1 MANYK
6 KSLNYKYNQ
15 KVKKNKEKQ
24 VEDIENG
31 KELRKDLERPKAHRS
46 TAVDAFDEYV
56 KNRKAREQIYGPQT
70 PIVTGSTRTYGDIM
84 SEAMPKTS
92 GITAADALDSYISR
106 RAAREEVYGSETPKV
121 TGSTRTPGDI
131 MYEAVDRL
139 RDRISMNKNGVGT
152 SPVES
157 RISAAVP
164 AISNHRNIS
173 TAESKK
179 NLNTGNVNKISL
191 DLLKRVAQKSDNGV
205 AEITRSY
212 AKNAAKPT
220 DTSFMTD
227 NMAAR
232 EASLRNAQRE
242 NTRLGQLAAEKY
254 DRNRNAGK
262 YADQYRQEENAQQ
275 YIDMARMPED
285 TGLEFNFGGKE
296 GHIQAPRIIEMF
308 TNPELDRARQIPTQ
322 YMSDEEKNIYRFTV
336 GKYGQAEGTAY
347 LKSIESELNR
357 RLDEDLSGTMERASE
372 KYPAFGAY
380 ANIAAGLTGGAMGYA
395 ALAKNALGDEK
406 IDPNDPALRA
416 VKMREATQRGTQEG
430 IKNQLGIEEDTR
442 AAAISDF
449 LVGAGLSTANS
460 LASAY
465 LLPEPAVLA
474 GFSGNAMAD
483 ALDKSSTD
491 DNSSQ
496 LQSTATAVTQG
507 IAESFFE
514 KFSLENL
521 NAMRS
526 MPVTSVKAFVKN
538 FLKQSFVEGSEEF
551 NTEMTNTITDL
562 IINGDNSDIG
572 QIYKS
577 YLEAGADPKSA
588 LGASLMAKAKEAGI
602 AFAGGFLS
610 GGLSGTV
617 GSITGTLGNSAR
629 ISNEAS
635 NYNGNEQSYYEDLA
649 NKINTST
656 EEGAQAQAMA
666 QNYADRVSRGEHISA
681 AENGYLGNAI
691 DAAIMASME
700 NGSAVYESD
709 DIQGTQQQVND
720 TVNAAV
726 DALKQERNIDTSES
740 TPDEAKAL
748 TEIAVNE
755 IDSREM
761 NDDVEK
767 NVHADVTGS
776 EDFIRDLVP
785 GMAENS
791 QKTDAGYNNSVNSP
805 GENNYSVNVP
815 RENEQENRLRELASD
830 SINSNNVEKELERR
844 ATVRFKDDPDAR
856 TIYNAYFEDFA
867 DQLKNTDISARDM
880 VQMYDENMAKAYEA
894 GRNGRAI
901 STLDED
907 TDYRMFDRAFPEL
920 TSAIWQMGNNKI
932 SNTNRELKNSF
943 RDIYGT
949 QGQSAFDTVVRA
961 DANFSD
967 DVDAFNRIY
976 NAGRYGKDIKEAGDL
991 SRFGQRRSTEI
1002 YESGFKDAADEYDNF
1017 SKTVELFKKNPG
1029 RAEKGTFINATAR
1042 TSKEVRN
1049 VMEKFSDS
1057 VPFSFVIV
1065 DTHDQKSLDSALSQL
1080 QERGLVENQATVES
1094 VFKSGSTGAVD
1105 TNRAFV
1111 VIDINTDNLL
1121 NTMGHELTHIAKVYD
1136 SEGYRAYSQ
1145 AVLRKLADTEGYNL
1159 EGKIAY
1165 MQEQY
1170 KAQVGQELSRELAE
1184 EEIVAESAAFLNDED
1199 VINELVSKDRTFAEK
1214 IRDWLRSVADMIK
1227 GLMDNATTRTEAKV
1241 LRKDYQAYKNA
1252 AELWTKMIDAAADT
1266 YSGKSMDAAEM
1277 DSAIRNQLDLSEG
1290 MGSKV
1295 NVPGNPLTAKEIF
1308 SLDEEILAKNDK
1320 YNEATRNAWKNIIE
1334 ADDFVSLGFP
1344 HGEYMYYILS
1354 PSARKENKWQ
1364 ITHFDKDGPMSD
1376 ERFTENDTKRL
1387 YDVLESYT
1395 PENGVDVTV
1404 VKIKDMIGSLPEQP
1418 RFQLNKPIEK
1428 TKDFIAVHNLSAE
1441 QLLNSLDMG
1450 GFPSPSIAVIKDSMS
1465 HTKYGDT
1472 TVMFY
1477 RETVDPKFIKKNK
1490 LYGGDAWTPTYP
1502 TIDYKVSMKEL
1513 KNVAKRISELAGMN
1527 IDAFGYAGFDEDNVE
1542 NALSGKGTLAN
1553 SRYSDMPIVK
1563 LAYLKDSGV
1572 DVEPVYKEKALYNKL
1587 ENSEIAAL
1595 SKVLSDSDLEKY
1607 TSDWNYGYEHKE
1619 ETEKVRKLV
1628 NEVVAESKK
1637 DLIESLR
1644 NEYEK
1649 TGKKFLKKNMEDFQ
1663 NWFNEDNF
1671 RGDDLYALAKAIR
1684 EYRENGTEKKE
1695 LDIYATRD
1703 RLKELMK
1710 GREDDYGEWINKL
1723 FGNIVEKKG
1732 IRNSKDTFTSSGNR
1746 RSWEAL
1752 HDSVTLDN
1760 LTKAMNKRDAKGD
1773 AFFSVMGIKAIATK
1787 DFSSIDEAHKNEHLL
1802 REIDEEEYKKLQ
1814 DEYATRF
1821 TDIVKEILPK
1831 NENEFVAFDRTAD
1844 IIADTIR
1851 TKKTVRAIDA
1861 ELRKWLPTVKPDTA
1875 QKLVDLMD
1883 DVSNMPTGYFEA
1895 KPQRS
1900 VYNNEIAEVITP
1912 STGAFHDQ
1920 LVEMMKSKGIT
1931 YREYEAGNDEDRVAK
1946 VNDVLTDN
1954 PNIRFQI
1961 STDTSGRELSP
1972 EQSEYFTDSKVVD
1985 DEGRLMVMYHG
1996 TPDGS
2001 FNTFRNGINFF
2012 TPNKEYATQYEHP
2025 SQSSRTAGKA
2035 AEAPKTYEVYL
2046 NITHP
2051 FDIRNAEDRQRFI
2064 DDYVKGGWALGIDP
2078 YVPYKD
2084 TTKTGL
2090 PSWEEAD
2097 NIYEWMEENDL
2108 LDEYD
2113 GILVDEGGTESGF
2126 DRGISYVTFNP
2137 NQIKNV
2143 DNENP
2148 TDSDDIRYQIGVP
2161 SEMFYTGYTGDI
2173 RSAQA
2178 NIYLTNMLQASK
2190 DFTPSQNDI
2199 KKVVKEL
2206 TDTYNSNMSKKE
2218 LTRQLT
2224 ELYTYMR
2231 TNEHVDG
2238 AQVTDTINAIARQ
2251 VIREATFVDPQQ
2263 QKLWDNFRKEM
2274 KKTDIYVNPEFVRDI
2289 EPDGMNALRKRYFGR
2304 VNLTSNPAK
2313 SGNDGIRTYLSLQQ
2327 LFPDIYTT
2335 NVDDITSDAD
2345 AINEILYGFEKA
2357 RPKEMSVF
2365 GNAST
2370 EEEATADLAQRI
2382 MDAYFEVGNES
2393 IKTQYQKTYK
2403 QLREEMKDDIIREYT
2418 DSLRAIEISDS
2429 EKLSRLRSAYTAG
2442 DISADAFVVSR
2453 AALEDY
2459 KRQQDQ
2465 AARNL
2470 FRDKRDKYVDRI
2482 QRNKYKDDI
2491 IKTSKQLAKMIITP
2505 TDKQHIPT
2513 EMVRPISNVLQ
2524 YIDFSSNRVNPD
2536 GSLPKRTVD
2545 ADQFHNSINSILGI
2559 LNKIDKNDSVYES
2572 NGETSYLVID
2582 PDLMQNLRELSESFA
2597 ENDELKDNIDNL
2609 STQNLR
2615 TVAQTLKALRQMVNN
2630 ANKFISAGRYESV
2643 SEIAQRSIS
2652 DFDHAI
2658 TKKGRFRQKVDFTR
2672 RLPVINMFD
2681 DLLTSGMLDTYTFTD
2696 TLGDTGHILY
2706 DDVREGLNRKI
2717 RNTQTAISYMEDT
2730 MERNDVSVKERNQWE
2745 NDLIEVEL
2753 KAVPIGGSTPE
2764 IMKVKLSAAQ
2774 IMSLYLLNK
2783 RGQARMHLYANE
2795 TTNNIQNGGFILEPS
2810 GRNKLEM
2817 DDKHVF
2823 KVSEAEVDQLISK
2836 LTPQQK
2842 AVADDIGRFLTEVT
2856 SRWGNEVTQKLY
2868 GYNKFEAKNY
2878 FPIKVDNST
2887 IATTSSSL
2895 ENAMF
2900 LLKNIGQTKT
2910 VQQRAYNPLTL
2921 QNIFDV
2927 YTAQADDMGSY
2938 NAFVTSTADLQMW
2951 INYKGKEGNVKRS
2964 LTNAYGQKALDY
2976 YMNLLKDIN
2985 MPRENGSK
2993 WDKFL
2998 GSAIGFQRGGA
3009 IWGNLRVA
3017 IQQPFAYI
3025 RAADTMDP
3033 KYLLQGL
3040 TLSPSKQD
3048 EEWELC
3054 KKYAPIAQWKDYG
3067 FFDIG
3072 VGPSMKRLILG
3083 NDTLKDKIADIGMQP
3098 ASMGD
3103 TIAWVR
3109 LWYASQAQ
3117 VKAEHPELEVGSEEF
3132 YEESGRVF
3140 SHVIDTT
3147 QVVDSVLHRSDI
3159 MKDKSTTVKNAT
3171 AFLSEPTKTYNALFR
3186 AANHLINAQGP
3197 EKSKAWKALG
3207 STLLVLITSQ
3217 MVNSA
3222 VASLISAFRMHDKDK
3237 DLKEKYIEKVV
3248 PDFIESIQFWN
3259 SIPMVKDW
3267 LSALMNNEQDDDA
3280 TYSMLKLIPDMIAE
3294 LRKAAEGKSKK
3305 GWWGL
3310 LYQAS
3315 QLTTFWGGNNFQN
3328 PLRDIDGIIDNVI
3341 IGDDMRKYYPY
3352 QKAKYNMYAEKE
3364 SSSGSISYPN
3374 LKMFVATAMKAYA
3387 KGDTELGDMIV
3398 RDLKKK
3404 IPEDK
3409 IDNIFAN
3416 ALKEEEGIKTLARA
3430 SLDGN
3435 EQQAA
3440 AARRELLS
3448 KGYTEEMINKRLD
3461 SAFQEIV
3468 GSSEDIATSFVE
3480 KSEGWEDQLREFANY
3495 KTLQGKDKKE
3505 IRSSLKN
3512 AVTKAYADDYRAEN
3526 AAGKKDIKDKLLSLS
3541 YDGEKLYSESDF
3553 TKKNSTWNKK

>member
-1 MANYK
+1 MANWK
-6 KSLNYKYNQ
+6 KSQNYKLKQ
-15 KVKKNKEKQ
+15 KIENNKKKQ
-24 VEDIENG
+24 VEDIANG
-31 KELRKDLERPKAHRS
+31 KEPREFKMPKTRRS
-46 TAVDAFDEYV
+46 TAA
-56 KNRKAREQIYGPQT
+56 K
-70 PIVTGSTRTYGDIM
+70 
-84 SEAMPKTS
+84 
-92 GITAADALDSYISR
+92 ALDSYIAR
-106 RAAREEVYGSETPKV
+106 RAAREQVYGSETPTV

-131 MYEAVDRL
+131 MSEAVDRL
-139 RDRISMNKNGVGT
+139 RNRISMNKNGVGT
-152 SPVES
+152 SPVEA
-157 RISAAVP
+157 RIPTAVP
-164 AISNHRNIS
+164 TTNPRNMV
-173 TAESKK
+173 TAESKLK
-179 NLNTGNVNKISL
+179 KPNYDLNTGSVNNISL
-191 DLLKRVAQKSDNGV
+191 DLLKRVAGKSDNGV

-212 AKNAAKPT
+212 AEKAARPT

-262 YADQYRQEENAQQ
+262 YADQYRQDENAQQ
-275 YIDMARMPED
+275 YIDKARMPED
-285 TGLEFNFGGKE
+285 TGLDFTFGGKE

-308 TNPELDRARQIPTQ
+308 TNPELDQARQIPTQ
-322 YMSDEEKNIYRFTV
+322 YMTDEEKNIYRFTV

-357 RLDEDLSGTMERASE
+357 RLDEDLSGTMEKASE

-380 ANIAAGLTGGAMGYA
+380 ANIAAGLPGGAMGYA

-430 IKNQLGIEEDTR
+430 IKNQLGIEEDTK

-483 ALDKSSTD
+483 ALDKTSTD
-491 DNSSQ
+491 NNSSQ

-551 NTEMTNTITDL
+551 NTEITNTITDL

-610 GGLSGTV
+610 GGVSGTV
-617 GSITGTLGNSAR
+617 GSFTGTIANGRDMSRTAN
-629 ISNEAS
+629 
-635 NYNGNEQSYYEDLA
+635 NYTGNEQSYYSELA
-649 NKINTST
+649 DSIDTST

-666 QNYADRVSRGEHISA
+666 QNYADRASRGERISL

-691 DAAIMASME
+691 DAAISASVE
-700 NGSAVYESD
+700 RGSTVYESD

-740 TPDEAKAL
+740 TPDEAKNL

-755 IDSREM
+755 LNSREM
-761 NDDVEK
+761 NDYVQK
-767 NVHADVTGS
+767 NVH
-776 EDFIRDLVP
+776 
-785 GMAENS
+785 
-791 QKTDAGYNNSVNSP
+791 NSVDSP
-805 GENNYSVNVP
+805 AQNNDSVSVP

-867 DQLKNTDISARDM
+867 DQLKNTNISTRDM

-907 TDYRMFDRAFPEL
+907 ADYRMFDRAFPEL

-932 SNTNRELKNSF
+932 SSTNRELKNSF

-1002 YESGFKDAADEYDNF
+1002 YESGFKDSADEYDSF

-1029 RAEKGTFINATAR
+1029 RAEKGTFINATPR
-1042 TSKEVRN
+1042 TSKDVRN
-1049 VMEKFSDS
+1049 VMKKFSDS

-1065 DTHDQKSLDSALSQL
+1065 DTNDQRSLDSALSQL
-1080 QERGLVENQATVES
+1080 QKRGLVENQATVES

-1136 SEGYRAYSQ
+1136 PEGYRAYSQ

-1214 IRDWLRSVADMIK
+1214 IRDWLRAVADMIK
-1227 GLMDNATTRTEAKV
+1227 GLMDNATTRIEAKV

-1266 YSGKSMDAAEM
+1266 YAGKVMNTAEM

-1295 NVPGNPLTAKEIF
+1295 NVPGNPLTAEEIF
-1308 SLDEEILAKNDK
+1308 SLDEEIMAKNDK

-1376 ERFTENDTKRL
+1376 ERFKEGNEKHL

-1395 PENGVDVTV
+1395 PRNGVDVTV
-1404 VKIKDMIGSLPEQP
+1404 VNVKDMIGSLPEQT
-1418 RFQLNKPIEK
+1418 RFQVKKPIEK
-1428 TKDFIAVHNLSAE
+1428 TKNLIAVHNLTSE
-1441 QLLNSLDMG
+1441 ELLKSLEMG
-1450 GFPSPSIAVIKDSMS
+1450 GFPSPSIAIILDSM
-1465 HTKYGDT
+1465 HHENYGDCSAF
-1472 TVMFY
+1472 FY
-1477 RETVDPKFIKKNK
+1477 RDTIDPKANRKNK
-1490 LYGGDAWTPTYP
+1490 VYGGDAWTPTFP
-1502 TIDYKVSMKEL
+1502 SISYKVNESNL
-1513 KNVAKRISELAGMN
+1513 KNFSNNIEKMAGINLNTFGHAGLKTDLVEQALEGKGSLYDSSISE
-1527 IDAFGYAGFDEDNVE
+1527 
-1542 NALSGKGTLAN
+1542 K
-1553 SRYSDMPIVK
+1553 PIIR
-1563 LAYLKDSGV
+1563 LAYLNDRGV
-1572 DVEPVYKEKALYNKL
+1572 SDILKYQDQKLYNKL
-1587 ENSEIAAL
+1587 DNEQLTKANDIFTDEEL
-1595 SKVLSDSDLEKY
+1595 NKY
-1607 TSDWNYGYEHKE
+1607 AEDYEYGYNHPDVVDNVREKLNEIYADSHKDFIE
-1619 ETEKVRKLV
+1619 RAL
-1628 NEVVAESKK
+1628 KK
-1637 DLIESLR
+1637 
-1644 NEYEK
+1644 YED
-1649 TGKKFLKKNMEDFQ
+1649 TGKAFFKKNAEDYLHH
-1663 NWFNEDNF
+1663 FNDINF
-1671 RGDDLYALAKAIR
+1671 RGDDLTALAKSILG
-1684 EYRENGTEKKE
+1684 YRQNGINKVIDTNETK
-1695 LDIYATRD
+1695 DNIN
-1703 RLKELMK
+1703 ELME
-1710 GREDDYGEWINKL
+1710 GREADYKAWL
-1723 FGNIVEKKG
+1723 DNISDGLIEKSGVWNGKSYLT
-1732 IRNSKDTFTSSGNR
+1732 NAGNR
-1746 RSWEAL
+1746 RSWDSMHDDVNLESLVNAMNRQRPKGEAL
-1752 HDSVTLDN
+1752 
-1760 LTKAMNKRDAKGD
+1760 
-1773 AFFSVMGIKAIATK
+1773 FSAMGIKAIATK
-1787 DFSSIDEAHKNEHLL
+1787 DFRSVDDIHKSENQLMQM
-1802 REIDEEEYKKLQ
+1802 DEEEYKKLQ
-1814 DEYATRF
+1814 E
-1821 TDIVKEILPK
+1821 
-1831 NENEFVAFDRTAD
+1831 EFSRRYAD
-1844 IIADTIR
+1844 IISETSLKQDSYLVSVSDVIADTIR
-1851 TKKTVRAIDA
+1851 DNKTVDAIDS
-1861 ELRKWLPTVKPDTA
+1861 ELRKYLNIKSDTA
-1875 QKLVDLMD
+1875 QRIVDLMKD
-1883 DVSNMPTGYFEA
+1883 ISEMPYGYFEA
-1895 KPQRS
+1895 KPQRA
-1900 VYNNEIAEVITP
+1900 VYNNEIAAIIIP
-1912 STGAFHDQ
+1912 NSGAFHDQ
-1920 LVEMMKSKGIT
+1920 LIEIMNRNGIT
-1931 YREYEAGNDEDRVAK
+1931 FREYEAGNEEDRKAK

-1972 EQSEYFTDSKVVD
+1972 KQSEYFADSKVAD

-2001 FNTFRNGINFF
+2001 FNTFRDGINFF

-2051 FDIRNAEDRQRFI
+2051 FDIRNEADRQRFI

-2097 NIYEWMEENDL
+2097 NIYEWMDENGL

-2137 NQIKNV
+2137 NQIKSV

-2148 TDSDDIRYQIGVP
+2148 TSTNDIRYQIGVP

-2173 RSAQA
+2173 RSTQA

-2218 LTRQLT
+2218 LTRQLS

-2238 AQVTDTINAIARQ
+2238 AQVTGTINAIARQ

-2263 QKLWDNFRKEM
+2263 QKLWDNFRKAM

-2289 EPDGMNALRKRYFGR
+2289 DPDGMNALRKRYFGR

-2313 SGNDGIRTYLSLQQ
+2313 SGNDGIRTYIQLQQ
-2327 LFPDIYTT
+2327 EFPEIFTKH
-2335 NVDDITSDAD
+2335 VDDITSDAD

-2382 MDAYFEVGNES
+2382 MDAYFEVGNEN

-2429 EKLSRLRSAYTAG
+2429 EKLAQLRSAYTAG
-2442 DISADAFVVSR
+2442 DISADTFVVSR

-2465 AARNL
+2465 AARDL
-2470 FRDKRDKYVDRI
+2470 FRVKRDKYVDRV

-2513 EMVRPISNVLQ
+2513 EMVKPISNVLQ

-2545 ADQFHNSINSILGI
+2545 SDQFHNSINNILGI
-2559 LNKIDKNDSVYES
+2559 LNKIDKNNSVYEN
-2572 NGETSYLVID
+2572 NGESSYLVID
-2582 PDLMQNLRELSESFA
+2582 PDLMQNLRELSDSFA
-2597 ENDELKDNIDNL
+2597 ENEELKDNIDNL

-2615 TVAQTLKALRQMVNN
+2615 TVQQTLKALKQMVNN

-2658 TKKGRFRQKVDFTR
+2658 TKKGRFRQKVDFAR

-2681 DLLTSGMLDTYTFTD
+2681 DLLTSGMLDAYTFTD
-2696 TLGDTGHILY
+2696 ALGETGHILY

-2717 RNTQTAISYMEDT
+2717 RNTQTAINYMEDT
-2730 MERNDVSVKERNQWE
+2730 MERNNVSVKERNQWE
-2745 NDLIEVEL
+2745 NDLIEVNL
-2753 KAVPIGGSTPE
+2753 KAVPIGGNTPE
-2764 IMKVKLSAAQ
+2764 NMKVKLSAAQ

-2783 RGQARMHLYANE
+2783 RDQARMHLYANE
-2795 TTNNIQNGGFILEPS
+2795 TTKNIQNGGFILEPS
-2810 GRNKLEM
+2810 GRNKLQM

-2823 KVSEAEVDQLISK
+2823 KVSEADVDELVSK

-2856 SRWGNEVTQKLY
+2856 SKWGNEVTQKLY

-2878 FPIKVDNST
+2878 FPIKVDDST

-2895 ENAMF
+2895 ENSMF

-2910 VQQRAYNPLTL
+2910 VQPRAYNPITL

-2951 INYKGKEGNVKRS
+2951 INYKGKEGNIKRS
-2964 LTNAYGQKALDY
+2964 LANAYGQKALQY
-2976 YMNLLKDIN
+2976 YMNILKDIN

-2993 WDKFL
+2993 WDKLL
-2998 GSAIGFQRGGA
+2998 GSAIGLQRGGA

-3040 TLSPSKQD
+3040 TLSPAKQA

-3098 ASMGD
+3098 AGMGD

-3117 VKAEHPELEVGSEEF
+3117 VKAEHPELKAGSEKF
-3132 YEESGRVF
+3132 YEESGKVF

-3197 EKSKAWKALG
+3197 EKRKAWKAFG

-3217 MVNSA
+3217 MANSA

-3294 LRKAAEGKSKK
+3294 LKKAAEGKSKK

-3315 QLTTFWGGNNFQN
+3315 QLTTFWGGNNLQN
-3328 PLRDIDGIIDNVI
+3328 PLRDIDGIIDNLI

-3352 QKAKYNMYAEKE
+3352 QKAKYNMYAVN
-3364 SSSGSISYPN
+3364 SNGSYTN

-3404 IPEDK
+3404 IPEEK
-3409 IDNIFAN
+3409 IDNIFSG

-3440 AARRELLS
+3440 AARSELLS
-3448 KGYTEEMINKRLD
+3448 KGYSEEMIDKRLD

-3505 IRSSLKN
+3505 IRSSLKK
-3512 AVTKAYADDYRAEN
+3512 AVTNAYADDYRAEN
-3526 AAGKKDIKDKLLSLS
+3526 AAGKKDIKNKLLSLS
-3541 YDGEKLYSESDF
+3541 YDGEKLYTESDF
-3553 TKKNSTWNKK
+3553 TKKNSTWNKQ

>member
-1 MANYK
+1 MANWK
-6 KSLNYKYNQ
+6 KSQNYKLKQ
-15 KVKKNKEKQ
+15 KIENNKKKQ
-24 VEDIENG
+24 VEDIANG
-31 KELRKDLERPKAHRS
+31 KEP
-46 TAVDAFDEYV
+46 
-56 KNRKAREQIYGPQT
+56 REFK
-70 PIVTGSTRTYGDIM
+70 
-84 SEAMPKTS
+84 MPKTRRS
-92 GITAADALDSYISR
+92 TAADALDSYIAR
-106 RAAREEVYGSETPKV
+106 RAAREQVYGSETPKV

-131 MYEAVDRL
+131 MSEAVDRL

-152 SPVES
+152 SPVEARITRS
-157 RISAAVP
+157 MPSLGTNPETALSPQNIVKIEGKIKKPNYVGNETNKVSDAAMESIKNATPSGQLVNPAPQNNEISAA
-164 AISNHRNIS
+164 ALEQIKAMRN
-173 TAESKK
+173 
-179 NLNTGNVNKISL
+179 G
-191 DLLKRVAQKSDNGV
+191 D
-205 AEITRSY
+205 
-212 AKNAAKPT
+212 
-220 DTSFMTD
+220 
-227 NMAAR
+227 
-232 EASLRNAQRE
+232 
-242 NTRLGQLAAEKY
+242 
-254 DRNRNAGK
+254 
-262 YADQYRQEENAQQ
+262 
-275 YIDMARMPED
+275 
-285 TGLEFNFGGKE
+285 
-296 GHIQAPRIIEMF
+296 
-308 TNPELDRARQIPTQ
+308 
-322 YMSDEEKNIYRFTV
+322 
-336 GKYGQAEGTAY
+336 GT
-347 LKSIESELNR
+347 K
-357 RLDEDLSGTMERASE
+357 
-372 KYPAFGAY
+372 
-380 ANIAAGLTGGAMGYA
+380 LTG
-395 ALAKNALGDEK
+395 EK
-406 IDPNDPALRA
+406 IDAKPISQDTMRNTKEYQFARKHPEVATAISTFINPIVGVEGLVNEGRQFFNKDKMDANQLKGTIAQDALRQGVLKGYKDEWA
-416 VKMREATQRGTQEG
+416 DYGVPGFKDDGTDSFGEKASDFVVGVGMDALNATVGGLMLGGANTYAMGGNAAQKRLLEG
-430 IKNQLGIEEDTR
+430 IQDENQTR
-442 AAAISDF
+442 DQAF
-449 LVGAGLSTANS
+449 
-460 LASAY
+460 
-465 LLPEPAVLA
+465 
-474 GFSGNAMAD
+474 
-483 ALDKSSTD
+483 
-491 DNSSQ
+491 
-496 LQSTATAVTQG
+496 ATSVAFG
-507 IAESFFE
+507 IAEKFFE
-514 KFSLENL
+514 DYSLGNL
-521 NAMRS
+521 LKNNLYPTSGKDILKNYLRS
-526 MPVTSVKAFVKN
+526 SG
-538 FLKQSFVEGSEEF
+538 VEGSEEVF
-551 NTEMTNTITDL
+551 TD
-562 IINGDNSDIG
+562 IANDMSDIAINGKNSEAGRIYDYYIRNGADEKTAFALTLKDRLLNYGMSFLGGAISGGISDIG
-572 QIYKS
+572 
-577 YLEAGADPKSA
+577 GAA
-588 LGASLMAKAKEAGI
+588 Y
-602 AFAGGFLS
+602 
-610 GGLSGTV
+610 
-617 GSITGTLGNSAR
+617 GTLTNAQKLQEIAPTRELESRMYNDIAAEADENSTLGKMAR
-629 ISNEAS
+629 DYAKRLNEGGKT
-635 NYNGNEQSYYEDLA
+635 NVIERGFFA
-649 NKINTST
+649 NAMDAAA
-656 EEGAQAQAMA
+656 EGATY
-666 QNYADRVSRGEHISA
+666 N
-681 AENGYLGNAI
+681 ENEMVFEPDNSVVEAPT
-691 DAAIMASME
+691 S
-700 NGSAVYESD
+700 N
-709 DIQGTQQQVND
+709 QQQINE
-720 TVNAAV
+720 TVSAAV

-748 TEIAVNE
+748 TRQAVE
-755 IDSREM
+755 AIQAE
-761 NDDVEK
+761 E
-767 NVHADVTGS
+767 TI
-776 EDFIRDLVP
+776 EEPQEVP
-785 GMAENS
+785 V
-791 QKTDAGYNNSVNSP
+791 QTP
-805 GENNYSVNVP
+805 NVP
-815 RENEQENRLRELASD
+815 RENTLQRIAEETVD
-830 SINSNNVEKELERR
+830 SNVNVENELERR

-856 TIYNAYFEDFA
+856 IIYNAYFEDFA

-907 TDYRMFDRAFPEL
+907 ADYRMFDRAFPEL

-1002 YESGFKDAADEYDNF
+1002 YESGFKDSADEYDNF

-1029 RAEKGTFINATAR
+1029 RAEKGTFINATPR
-1042 TSKEVRN
+1042 TSKNVRN
-1049 VMEKFSDS
+1049 VMKKFSDS

-1065 DTHDQKSLDSALSQL
+1065 DTNDQRSLDSALSQL
-1080 QERGLVENQATVES
+1080 QKRGLVENQATVES

-1136 SEGYRAYSQ
+1136 PEGYRAYSQ

-1214 IRDWLRSVADMIK
+1214 IRDWLRAVADMIK
-1227 GLMDNATTRTEAKV
+1227 GLMDNATTRTEAKA

-1266 YSGKSMDAAEM
+1266 YAGKAMDEAEM

-1308 SLDEEILAKNDK
+1308 SLDEEIMAKNDK

-1376 ERFTENDTKRL
+1376 ERFTENDAERL

-1395 PENGVDVTV
+1395 PRNGVDVTV
-1404 VKIKDMIGSLPEQP
+1404 VNVKDMVGSLPEQT
-1418 RFQLNKPIEK
+1418 RFQVKKPIEK
-1428 TKDFIAVHNLSAE
+1428 TKNLIAVHNLSAE

-1502 TIDYKVSMKEL
+1502 TIDYKVNMKEV
-1513 KNVAKRISELAGMN
+1513 KNVAKRIKELSGLDL
-1527 IDAFGYAGFDEDNVE
+1527 DAFGYVGFDEDNIE
-1542 NALSGKGTLAN
+1542 SALSGKGTLAN
-1553 SRYSDMPIVK
+1553 SRYSDTPIVK

-1572 DVEPVYKEKALYNKL
+1572 DIEPVYKEKALFNKL

-1649 TGKKFLKKNMEDFQ
+1649 TGKKFLKRNMEDFQ

-1671 RGDDLYALAKAIR
+1671 RGDDLYALAKAVR

-1703 RLKELMK
+1703 RLNELMK

-1732 IRNSKDTFTSSGNR
+1732 IRNNKDTFTPNGNR

-1821 TDIVKEILPK
+1821 TDIVNEILPK

-1875 QKLVDLMD
+1875 QKLVDLME

-1900 VYNNEIAEVITP
+1900 VYNNEIAEVVTP

-1920 LVEMMKSKGIT
+1920 LVEMMKNKGIT
-1931 YREYEAGNDEDRVAK
+1931 FREYEAGNDEDRVAK

-1961 STDTSGRELSP
+1961 TTDTSGRELSP

-1985 DEGRLMVMYHG
+1985 DDGRLMVMYHG

-2001 FNTFRNGINFF
+2001 FNTFRDGINFF

-2097 NIYEWMEENDL
+2097 NIYEWMDENGL

-2137 NQIKNV
+2137 NQIKSV

-2148 TDSDDIRYQIGVP
+2148 TSTNDIRYQIGVP

-2218 LTRQLT
+2218 LTRQLS

-2289 EPDGMNALRKRYFGR
+2289 DPDGMNALRKRYFGR

-2313 SGNDGIRTYLSLQQ
+2313 SGNDGIRTYIQLQQ
-2327 LFPDIYTT
+2327 EFPEIFTKH
-2335 NVDDITSDAD
+2335 VDDITSDAD

-2382 MDAYFEVGNES
+2382 MDAYFEVGNEN

-2429 EKLSRLRSAYTAG
+2429 EKLAQLRSAYTAG
-2442 DISADAFVVSR
+2442 DISADTFVVSR

-2465 AARNL
+2465 AARDL
-2470 FRDKRDKYVDRI
+2470 FRVKRDKYVDRI

-2513 EMVRPISNVLQ
+2513 EMVKPISNVLQ

-2545 ADQFHNSINSILGI
+2545 SDQFHNSINNILGI
-2559 LNKIDKNDSVYES
+2559 LNKIDKNNSVYEN
-2572 NGETSYLVID
+2572 NGEASYLVID
-2582 PDLMQNLRELSESFA
+2582 PDLMQNLRELSDSFA
-2597 ENDELKDNIDNL
+2597 ENEELKDNIDNL

-2615 TVAQTLKALRQMVNN
+2615 TVQQTLKALKQMVNN

-2643 SEIAQRSIS
+2643 SEIAKKSIS

-2658 TKKGRFRQKVDFTR
+2658 TTKGRFRQKVDFAR

-2681 DLLTSGMLDTYTFTD
+2681 DLLTSGMLDAYTFTD
-2696 TLGDTGHILY
+2696 ALGETGHILY

-2717 RNTQTAISYMEDT
+2717 RNTQTAINYMEDT
-2730 MERNDVSVKERNQWE
+2730 MERNNVSVKERNQWE
-2745 NDLIEVEL
+2745 NDLIEVNL
-2753 KAVPIGGSTPE
+2753 KAVPIGGNTPE
-2764 IMKVKLSAAQ
+2764 NMKVKLSAAQ

-2783 RGQARMHLYANE
+2783 RDQARMHLYANE
-2795 TTNNIQNGGFILEPS
+2795 TTKNIQNGGFILEPS
-2810 GRNKLEM
+2810 GRNKLQM

-2823 KVSEAEVDQLISK
+2823 KVSEADVDELVSK

-2856 SRWGNEVTQKLY
+2856 SKWGNEVTQKLY

-2878 FPIKVDNST
+2878 FPIKVDDST

-2895 ENAMF
+2895 ENSMF

-2910 VQQRAYNPLTL
+2910 VQPRAYNPITL

-2964 LTNAYGQKALDY
+2964 LANAYGQKALQY
-2976 YMNLLKDIN
+2976 YMNILKDIN

-2993 WDKFL
+2993 WDKWL
-2998 GSAIGFQRGGA
+2998 GSAVGLQRGGA
-3009 IWGNLRVA
+3009 IWGNFRVA

-3025 RAADTMDP
+3025 RAAATMDP

-3040 TLSPSKQD
+3040 TLNPTKQA
-3048 EEWELC
+3048 EEWELA

-3083 NDTLKDKIADIGMQP
+3083 NDTLKDKVADIGMQP

-3117 VKAEHPELEVGSEEF
+3117 VKAEHPELEVGSEKF
-3132 YEESGRVF
+3132 YEEAGKIF
-3140 SHVIDTT
+3140 GHVIDTT
-3147 QVVDSVLHRSDI
+3147 QVVDSILHRSEI

-3171 AFLSEPTKTYNALFR
+3171 AFLSEPTKTYNMLFR
-3186 AANHLINAQGP
+3186 AANDFVNAQGP
-3197 EKSKAWKALG
+3197 EKRKAAKALAN
-3207 STLLVLITSQ
+3207 TLVVWIAAQ
-3217 MVNSA
+3217 AVNSA
-3222 VASLISAFRMHDKDK
+3222 VASLISALRMHDKDK
-3237 DLKEKYIEKVV
+3237 DLKEKYIEKVI
-3248 PDFIESIQFWN
+3248 PDFTDAIQFWN

-3267 LSALMNNEQDDDA
+3267 LSALTNNEQDDDA
-3280 TYSMLKLIPDMIAE
+3280 TYSILSLIPKMIIE
-3294 LRKAAEGKSKK
+3294 LKKAAKGESKK
-3305 GWWGL
+3305 GPWGL

-3315 QLTTFWGGNNFQN
+3315 QLSTFWGGNNLQN
-3328 PLRDIDGIIDNVI
+3328 PLRDIDGIIDNLI

-3352 QKAKYNMYAEKE
+3352 QKAKYNMYATDSK
-3364 SSSGSISYPN
+3364 GSYTN

-3404 IPEDK
+3404 IPEEK

-3440 AARRELLS
+3440 ATRSELLS
-3448 KGYTEEMINKRLD
+3448 KGYSEEMIDKRLD

-3495 KTLQGKDKKE
+3495 KTLQGKDNKD

-3526 AAGKKDIKDKLLSLS
+3526 AAGKKDIKDKLLRLS

-3553 TKKNSTWNKK
+3553 TKKNSAWNKQ